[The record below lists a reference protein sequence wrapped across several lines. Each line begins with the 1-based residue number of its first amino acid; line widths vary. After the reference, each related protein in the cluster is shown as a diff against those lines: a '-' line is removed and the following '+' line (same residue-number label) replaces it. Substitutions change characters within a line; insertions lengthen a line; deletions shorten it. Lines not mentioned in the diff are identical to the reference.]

1 VKRRHDA
8 ECELEAR
15 IRRAREMGFRSVPL
29 RKEVV
34 AVRARARVG

>member
-8 ECELEAR
+8 ECELVAR
-15 IRRAREMGFRSVPL
+15 IRRAREMGFRSESL

-34 AVRARARVG
+34 VARARVG